1 MDYEEKKVWL
11 RRGIDADKKI
21 QRLSDEI
28 EAERA
33 SYVSIKALQYDDM
46 PHSSSGKITDLSDA
60 LTKIEHLFDKLRDE
74 LNRQYA
80 LSKTRSAQR
89 LSGSRMNPKEAYCT
103 TGTFAANHGNGS
115 CRSCIMNRAGLTSSA
130 SGQSSICPYNGV
142 QRSNTMWYMLNAEP
156 ARKTSNTIHYPK
168 SNP

>member
-1 MDYEEKKVWL
+1 MDYEEKKAWL

-33 SYVSIKALQYDDM
+33 SYVSIKALQYGDM
-46 PHSSSGKITDLSDA
+46 PHSSSGKITDLSDV

-80 LSKTRSAQR
+80 IKDEIRAEIERLPNESERSVLYYR
-89 LSGSRMNPKEAYCT
+89 YIRGESWER
-103 TGTFAANHGNGS
+103 
-115 CRSCIMNRAGLTSSA
+115 IMQIMHYESSWAHELRKRAIEHLP
-130 SGQSSICPYNGV
+130 I
-142 QRSNTMWYMLNAEP
+142 
-156 ARKTSNTIHYPK
+156 
-168 SNP
+168 